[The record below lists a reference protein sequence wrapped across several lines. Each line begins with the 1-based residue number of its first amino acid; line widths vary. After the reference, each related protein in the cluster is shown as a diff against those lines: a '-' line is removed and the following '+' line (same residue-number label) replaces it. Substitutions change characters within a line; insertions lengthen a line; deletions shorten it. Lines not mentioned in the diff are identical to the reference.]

1 MKQINNYVLEKLHL
15 NAKYKTKYSTKEL
28 TDKLYYFVINSG
40 YNSDD
45 VKVGRLYNNNW
56 ELIPNSISLYVDNIS
71 NAERKQLINL
81 INKEFS
87 DKYKINF
94 KNQTLQDNPE
104 TIIFTYEENK

>member
-1 MKQINNYVLEKLHL
+1 MKQINNYISEKLHL
-15 NAKYKTKYSTKEL
+15 NTNYKPEYSTKEL
-28 TDKLYYFVINSG
+28 TDKLFYFVIDSG

-45 VKVGRLYNNNW
+45 VKVGRLYTNKW
-56 ELIPNSISLYVDNIS
+56 QLIPNSISLCVDNIS
-71 NAERKQLINL
+71 SAERKQLINS